1 MIKHQVHSKFKVFI
15 SDAESEDAVEQLFRQ
30 ADVFTKDNSVAPKS
44 IGVEYL
50 EGQKRLILSI
60 GYRDD
65 EPGYPVNLKSVL
77 LGKLAM
83 NSSTIEAALEKA
95 ADETDNVICHEFF
108 VTEGG
113 DFVMVL
119 LSHG

>member
-65 EPGYPVNLKSVL
+65 EPGYPVNLSPC
-77 LGKLAM
+77 
-83 NSSTIEAALEKA
+83 SSA
-95 ADETDNVICHEFF
+95 
-108 VTEGG
+108 
-113 DFVMVL
+113 
-119 LSHG
+119 SSR